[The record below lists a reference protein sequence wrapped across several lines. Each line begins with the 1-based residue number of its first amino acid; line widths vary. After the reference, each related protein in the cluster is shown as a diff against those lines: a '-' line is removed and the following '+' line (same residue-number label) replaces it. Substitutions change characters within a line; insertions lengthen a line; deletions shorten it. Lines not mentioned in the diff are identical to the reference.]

1 VEQAVLGDVRGADVG
16 EALLDVPATHVVLHL
31 PLDDAALGVEDHEAG
46 AELVGEG
53 VEVEV
58 AAELAVVALLGLLE
72 PVQVRVERLL
82 GLPGGAVDALELL
95 VLLVAAPVRRGRA
108 HQLERRDPLGGRQVR
123 AAAQVAPRHLAVAA
137 EVVVDGQ
144 LARAHFSRG
153 TFDRFAGRACRDL
166 RSLQADQFDL
176 VGLVLELVERVGVGG
191 DPPGEPL
198 ALLDDLAH
206 PGLDLLEVL
215 GHERGLDVE
224 VVVEAVPDRRPDP
237 EPRVGVEVLDRL
249 RHHVRGRV
257 PQDVV
262 AVGAVDR
269 HALDLVAVL
278 ELVGEVLE
286 RSVDARG
293 DDVGLVLERLPRL
306 GARRDRTLLT
316 LTGADEGDLE
326 VGHAVDR
333 NDGPAPAAPRFPPH
347 GG

>member
-1 VEQAVLGDVRGADVG
+1 MWNSPSLEMCG
-16 EALLDVPATHVVLHL
+16 VPTKSKPSSMWRRRDVVLHHV
-31 PLDDAALGVEDHEAG
+31 LDHPALGVEDREAG

-58 AAELAVVALLGLLE
+58 AAELAVVAALGLLE
-72 PVQVRVERLL
+72 PVQVLLERLL

-95 VLLVAAPVRRGRA
+95 VLLVAAPVRRRGA

-123 AAAQVAPRHLAVAA
+123 AAAQVAPRDLAVAA
-137 EVVVDGQ
+137 DVVVDGE
-144 LARAHFSRG
+144 LAGAHLGRG
-153 TFDRFAGRACRDL
+153 TFDRLAGRACRDL
-166 RSLQADQFDL
+166 RSLQPDQLDL

-224 VVVEAVPDRRPDP
+224 VVVEAVSDRRADP
-237 EPRVGVEVLDRL
+237 EPGVRVEVLDRL

-269 HALDLVAVL
+269 DALDLVAVL
-278 ELVGEVLE
+278 ELVGQVLE
-286 RSVDARG
+286 RAVHPGG
-293 DDVGLVLERLPRL
+293 DDAL
-306 GARRDRTLLT
+306 RR
-316 LTGADEGDLE
+316 
-326 VGHAVDR
+326 
-333 NDGPAPAAPRFPPH
+333 P
-347 GG
+347 